1 MLLLRHQGIFC
12 ASARLASR
20 PSERRPTSRC
30 YPTIR
35 IQRAAHASLSDN
47 IHPYLFLNSA
57 ASAILGSYKSARSS
71 GNQVPGAR
79 SPFNRVPFSMS
90 SRRLKSS
97 TNRNESPNG
106 YVGDGLRN
114 GNGVYHSDHHDSHS
128 HSIFRPHSHGEEG
141 HDHGHEQIV
150 QALQGSGE

>member
-1 MLLLRHQGIFC
+1 MLLLRRQGILC
-12 ASARLASR
+12 ASARLASQ
-20 PSERRPTSRC
+20 PLARRPTSRC

-47 IHPYLFLNSA
+47 IHPYLFPVNAA
-57 ASAILGSYKSARSS
+57 ASATLGSYKSARSS

-79 SPFNRVPFSMS
+79 SPFNRVPFCMS

-97 TNRNESPNG
+97 TSRNESPNG

-114 GNGVYHSDHHDSHS
+114 GNGVYHSDDHGSHS
-128 HSIFRPHSHGEEG
+128 HSIFGPHSHGEG

-150 QALQGSGE
+150 QALQGSGK